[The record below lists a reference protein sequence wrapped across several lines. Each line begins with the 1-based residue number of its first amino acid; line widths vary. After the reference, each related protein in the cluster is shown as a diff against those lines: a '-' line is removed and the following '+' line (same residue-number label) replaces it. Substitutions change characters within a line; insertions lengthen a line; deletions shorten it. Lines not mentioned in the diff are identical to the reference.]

1 VKIRGATQNHPQ
13 QFDADSLIDGNGGNP
28 RFRGLWR
35 ESEACYAVSMYPD
48 SGLGGGG
55 SAISVMNGRDST
67 GRPSLSRRAAKAGA
81 FTLIELLVVIAI
93 IAILAALLLPSLAR
107 SKEQAQGIKCLS
119 NLKQLTLAWIMYG
132 SDNKDYLAV
141 NGDDAYQPTILNLRA
156 NPQWCPGREDELAE
170 FTNLFIMAGLIYPYV
185 KSTAVYICPADNTD
199 VLNNYVPTTTPKSRS
214 VSMNA
219 WISPAPQS
227 VQDLGP
233 STGCIIYRKS
243 GDLGNPGSSK
253 IWLLM
258 DENPWSINDAFMVC
272 NPQDTTWVDHPASY
286 HNRANGI
293 SFCDGHAEIHKW
305 SDPAVY
311 NYSLADAV
319 SKLDPNPATPY
330 DLHWLQNASTFW
342 DGTP

>member
-1 VKIRGATQNHPQ
+1 MHP
-13 QFDADSLIDGNGGNP
+13 N
-28 RFRGLWR
+28 
-35 ESEACYAVSMYPD
+35 
-48 SGLGGGG
+48 SGLARGG
-55 SAISVMNGRDST
+55 SVVHVMSGRDST
-67 GRPSLSRRAAKAGA
+67 VRLSQNQRNGKGGA

-119 NLKQLTLAWIMYG
+119 NLKQLTLAWVMYG
-132 SDNKDYLAV
+132 SDNKDFLAV
-141 NGDDAYQPTILNLRA
+141 NGDEDYQPPSILNL
-156 NPQWCPGREDELAE
+156 NEYTQWCPGREDELAAC
-170 FTNLFIMAGLIYPYV
+170 TNLFIMAGLIYPYV

-199 VLNNYVPTTTPKSRS
+199 VLNNYVQTSIPKTRS
-214 VSMNA
+214 VSMNG

-233 STGCIIYRKS
+233 STGCIIYHKA
-243 GDLGNPGSSK
+243 GDLANPGASR

-286 HNRANGI
+286 HNHANGI

-305 SDPAVY
+305 RDPSVY
-311 NYSLADAV
+311 NYSLADAK
-319 SKLDPNPATPY
+319 SALDPAPVYPS
-330 DLHWLQNASTFW
+330 DLHWLQAASTSW
-342 DGTP
+342 DGIP